1 MFSHNTHD
9 APHAPCSVGEAALQ
23 AAFTDDIHRELGV
36 RASNCARR
44 QQKAVDSFYLG
55 QVYAVAEQL
64 GGALAHIKGLLAAKG
79 VEITTARPWVDRG
92 CPTRAWHAFTA
103 DEAALMERQA
113 GFLRDWIEDSQY
125 ILAKANKLCGA
136 RPMVR
141 VYPRPEHNSIPK
153 CAGGTVAPEGT
164 ILKYVR
170 VYQESKSIAQMCYEE
185 SGQLRDEMSVL
196 AIFGGL
202 SVCELLQLR
211 ATTGMT
217 KSLALEYLFS
227 EDINSNMH
235 CRNHLL
241 AVPIDKPTFSVFEG
255 WPVDKSAPLPVHRQT
270 HQKLR
275 VRRGGATW
283 QKFLRNWRRQV
294 LRKTALVAHVAN
306 LERPTEHG
314 TCTRCGGAE
323 GFVVIQASNDT
334 VCKSCGVVAGP
345 AELGASGMD
354 FHRIEYK
361 RQSHRQSSCTYD
373 PVNHFRAWLNR
384 SQGKEQTYIPPE
396 VIEAV
401 RDEQR
406 KFSLLDEYLTPK
418 DVRKLLKRRNL
429 ADYYDNTVKIL
440 FLLTNRMPLAIHPDH
455 ETTFVRMFILLKEAW
470 HKVKPVNRRNRI
482 SYSFL
487 LYLFS
492 ELQQWHQYL
501 PLFSPPKSE
510 KKRAKQMLIFDD
522 MCRYVDW
529 KRKDDDDWP
538 LDCPP
543 GNVPQPE
550 EATPDQ

>member
-1 MFSHNTHD
+1 MFSHNAHQ
-9 APHAPCSVGEAALQ
+9 ALEGAVAQ
-23 AAFTDDIHRELGV
+23 AAPELAFIDDIHKELGV
-36 RASNCARR
+36 KAANCARR
-44 QQKAVDSFYLG
+44 QQRAVDSFYLS

-64 GGALAHIKGLLAAKG
+64 KAALVHVEGLRAAKG
-79 VEITTARPWVDRG
+79 VEVITSRPWVDHGR
-92 CPTRAWHAFTA
+92 PTRSWHAFSE
-103 DEAALMERQA
+103 DEAALLTKHS
-113 GFLRDWIEDSQY
+113 GYLHDWIEDSHF
-125 ILAKANKLCGA
+125 ILAKASKMCGA

-141 VYPRPEHNSIPK
+141 VTPRPEHNSIPK
-153 CAGGTVAPEGT
+153 CAGGTVSPEGA

-170 VYQESKSIAQMCYEE
+170 VYQESKSIAQLCYEE
-185 SGQLRDEMSVL
+185 GGQLRDEMSLL
-196 AIFGGL
+196 ALFGGL
-202 SVCELLQLR
+202 SVCEMLQLR

-217 KSLALEYLFS
+217 KSLAHEHLFS

-235 CRNHLL
+235 CRDHLL
-241 AVPIDKPTFSVFEG
+241 AVPVDKPTFAVYEG
-255 WPVDKSAPLPVHRQT
+255 WPVDKHDPLPIHRQT

-283 QKFLRNWRRQV
+283 QKFLRNWRRQL
-294 LRKTALVAHVAN
+294 LRKAAQVALVTN
-306 LERPTEHG
+306 LERPAEVGACAH
-314 TCTRCGGAE
+314 CGSSE

-334 VCKSCGVVAGP
+334 VCKACGVVTGP
-345 AELGASGMD
+345 AERGASGLD
-354 FHRIEYK
+354 YHRIEYK

-396 VIEAV
+396 VIQAV
-401 RDEQR
+401 REEQH
-406 KFSLLDEYLTPK
+406 KFQLLDEYLTPK

-440 FLLTNRMPLAIHPDH
+440 FLLTNRMPLTIHPDH

-492 ELQQWHQYL
+492 QLQQWDQYL

-510 KKRAKQMLIFDD
+510 KKRFKQKMIFDD

-538 LDCPP
+538 LE
-543 GNVPQPE
+543 GE
-550 EATPDQ
+550 TPRQSEP